1 MPNRLVEIIIIF
13 GTTVLHSSPYL
24 CNPSP
29 GRTEEM
35 YYLPQFDDPFSNI
48 AETTAG
54 WQDFMDDQLLTQ
66 PPTAESHVPQSSSYA
81 PDHVGHWFNDHQ
93 LGEFIDSIPSDQWGT
108 THSQAIDHQLPS
120 RNCLPDLNSPTPNNQ
135 DLRTVN
141 RKTNEKTVTPPI
153 PPLENRKKKKSVRL
167 LEDVYKSTSH
177 PISPTTDHEAL
188 FTATIRSNEEI
199 VNPPEP
205 PVEKRKRRYAPVV
218 KALQLSQRP
227 KQIKSRSFDLSNE
240 KLKIF
245 GWMSTLKY
253 SPKHKHESLV
263 SLWNTSEARE
273 FWKRFDDVNQALPA
287 LLNILVDSGELSR
300 HHAVYRTKRLVREI
314 SARHADLLTAF
325 VPPQDGPIPLKSE
338 ASRVAIREQQEVLN
352 WFLDQLEIHHELSGA
367 VDAESAR
374 ASHHLSPLQSS
385 IISYLG
391 LDPDRLENSSARW
404 ETRFPEKRSAAAQPV
419 NLHQAEKTR
428 LAINILGNYYKS
440 TNPEKWQQVFV
451 DDQWFI
457 NLFLSL
463 KAADYHCNIKKSQAK
478 YQEGASLGIFP
489 WKNQPDFSSSID
501 GQSKL
506 MSILSV
512 LASVRV
518 SSINMH
524 FLPIEPRPN
533 PPIP

>member
-1 MPNRLVEIIIIF
+1 MCPKALATRLITSDT
-13 GTTVLHSSPYL
+13 GSTTTSSV
-24 CNPSP
+24 NS
-29 GRTEEM
+29 
-35 YYLPQFDDPFSNI
+35 SI
-48 AETTAG
+48 A
-54 WQDFMDDQLLTQ
+54 F
-66 PPTAESHVPQSSSYA
+66 
-81 PDHVGHWFNDHQ
+81 HQ
-93 LGEFIDSIPSDQWGT
+93 TNGV
-108 THSQAIDHQLPS
+108 THSQAIDHQLPN

-153 PPLENRKKKKSVRL
+153 PPLENRKKKKSPTAGGRL
-167 LEDVYKSTSH
+167 QINLLSH
-177 PISPTTDHEAL
+177 LTQ
-188 FTATIRSNEEI
+188 SNEEI